1 MTLTTPKMMYHL
13 WV

>member
-1 MTLTTPKMMYHL
+1 MKPPKMMYHL